1 ADARGGASRVHGAL
15 LSRLGALPGV
25 RGAAGSSL
33 LPLQYRAVDTTAYDL
48 EMEGRPPRRGS
59 FLDHASFRLVSP
71 GYFEVLRTPLV
82 AGRAFTDADT
92 TGQPAVAIV
101 NETMARL
108 YWPDGAVGRRFT
120 LQRRFGR
127 IDPLRL
133 PPPTRETPIPL
144 LPPPH

>member
-1 ADARGGASRVHGAL
+1 SSVRPPTSPRVGPVCWGAL
-15 LSRLGALPGV
+15 
-25 RGAAGSSL
+25 
-33 LPLQYRAVDTTAYDL
+33 
-48 EMEGRPPRRGS
+48 RP
-59 FLDHASFRLVSP
+59 
-71 GYFEVLRTPLV
+71 PLV

-133 PPPTRETPIPL
+133 PQQTGETPITIVGVAHDSRQTRVLEASIREEFYLPL
-144 LPPPH
+144 AQRPADARRASVVLRTKSDPALASPHVPPAL